1 MNETISE
8 IISFNTNNCDV
19 ELTVYEYT
27 INIFGSLLKELD
39 KIQIIQDYCVEGL
52 ADPNM
57 FFQEGESVMDYATG
71 KHTADSTFMK
81 IIKFIPKLFIGM
93 GRAAL
98 SMMKGGKGGDD
109 DPERSY
115 PRAVANLANASPQQ
129 LEQVG
134 MEVKQMTDGSITFD
148 TRKSEFWLGE
158 RYRHAR
164 NWVRIIK
171 GFAGLGREIKNFV
184 ENDSNEY
191 KTLAAELSKL
201 VNKEKNLDA
210 ETMSI
215 TLDAFHQLMKEGQGA
230 AGAIS
235 GLADELSSKLA
246 KKMDK
251 DFAKG
256 KDPEKWADAKKLLD
270 GIYDVNIKVH
280 DFSRL
285 YNWGVRIIN
294 FVGND
299 RKIFGLGRSAKDGSG
314 RTGEE
319 KLLKWAQNK
328 LGGPASEQSQ
338 QDRAAAEAENKA
350 ARNEKYGEVEQET
363 NKQNDAKYGARTD
376 EIRQQANDT
385 RNATPEARKPGILS
399 RLGDKAREVKEKVIK

>member
-57 FFQEGESVMDYATG
+57 FFQEGESVIDYATG

-319 KLLKWAQNK
+319 KILGWAQRK

-338 QDRAAAEAENKA
+338 QDRANAVAKNKA
-350 ARNEKYGEVEQET
+350 VRNEQFGDVQRKT
-363 NKQNDAKYGARTD
+363 NERTD
-376 EIRQQANDT
+376 DEYNADTKKIEQDTETIENTQA
-385 RNATPEARKPGILS
+385 EARKKGVF
-399 RLGDKAREVKEKVIK
+399 GQAVDNVKNMFNKK

>member
-57 FFQEGESVMDYATG
+57 FFQEGESVIDYATG

-129 LEQVG
+129 LEHVG

-251 DFAKG
+251 DFANG

-319 KLLKWAQNK
+319 KLLGWAQRK

-338 QDRAAAEAENKA
+338 QDRADAEAENKLV
-350 ARNEKYGEVEQET
+350 RNEKYGEVEKLTQNAND
-363 NKQNDAKYGARTD
+363 NKFNARTD
-376 EIRQQANDT
+376 EIRQQTNDT
-385 RNATPEARKPGILS
+385 KNATPEARKPGILS